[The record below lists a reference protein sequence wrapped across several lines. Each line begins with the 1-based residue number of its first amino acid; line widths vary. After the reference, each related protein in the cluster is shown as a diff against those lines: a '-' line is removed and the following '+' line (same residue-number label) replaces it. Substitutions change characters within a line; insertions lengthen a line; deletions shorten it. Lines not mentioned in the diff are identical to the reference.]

1 MGIFDFV
8 KEAGARLFGGKKPG
22 DNVETYKPLRQHV
35 ADNGINPSGIEFKVQ
50 GHGVV
55 VVSGSVPDQDTREKV
70 VLIVG
75 NVEGVERVDDQL
87 RIGPAGAP
95 GAGTPL
101 ASGAAGLRSAAMAA
115 TGNGGQGWT
124 SRTYTVESGDTL
136 SGIASKVYG
145 NAGKYPVIFEAN
157 RPMLSDPDKIYPGQM
172 LRIPPLAD

>member
-8 KEAGARLFGGKKPG
+8 KDAGARLFGGNKPG
-22 DNVETYKPLRQHV
+22 DNVETYKPLRQHIV
-35 ADNGINPSGIEFKVQ
+35 DNGIDPTGIEFKVQ
-50 GHGVV
+50 GHGEV

-70 VLIVG
+70 VLIIG
-75 NVEGVERVDDQL
+75 NVEGVERVNDQL
-87 RIGPAGAP
+87 RVGPAGAGSP

-101 ASGAAGLRSAAMAA
+101 AAGAAALAASASAAGAD
-115 TGNGGQGWT
+115 GDWT

-136 SGIASKVYG
+136 SGIAKKMYG

-157 RPMLSDPDKIYPGQM
+157 RPMLSDPDKIYPGQV